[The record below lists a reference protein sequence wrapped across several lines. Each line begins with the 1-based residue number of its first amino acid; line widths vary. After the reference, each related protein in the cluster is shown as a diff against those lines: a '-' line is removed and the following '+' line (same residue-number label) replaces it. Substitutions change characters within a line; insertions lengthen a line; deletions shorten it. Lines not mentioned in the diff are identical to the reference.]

1 LKYRVSGDRQQ
12 RVGDGFEQQVVNEAL
27 VLIGDSAQR
36 FGQREHHVEVRD
48 RQQIRL
54 AGFAPAFGATGLTLR
69 AMPVAAGVIGKR
81 VRVALRTVQPMAA
94 EFRRSA
100 AFDRR
105 QGLELPETQMTAV
118 SHPIVSAS
126 GRDDVGDLKLR
137 PPHLR

>member
-1 LKYRVSGDRQQ
+1 
-12 RVGDGFEQQVVNEAL
+12 
-27 VLIGDSAQR
+27 
-36 FGQREHHVEVRD
+36 
-48 RQQIRL
+48 
-54 AGFAPAFGATGLTLR
+54 
-69 AMPVAAGVIGKR
+69 
-81 VRVALRTVQPMAA
+81 MAA